1 MNKPENM
8 VPLPDWYSS
17 KALPLLK
24 KMWREYV
31 DKKRSVDIRQAD
43 HYNSVL
49 KFTSVKKGLRDEEM
63 SFGEF
68 LFAFFGFRIE
78 LEDGTARVP
87 ESALENVRKAVN
99 I

>member
-8 VPLPDWYSS
+8 VPLPDWYGN
-17 KALPLLK
+17 ALPRLR
-24 KMWREYV
+24 KMWREYL
-31 DKKRSVDIRQAD
+31 DKKRSVDTRQAEY
-43 HYNSVL
+43 YNSVL
-49 KFTSVKKGLRDEEM
+49 KFNSVKKRLPSEEM

-68 LFAFFGFRIE
+68 LFVFFGVRVEF
-78 LEDGTARVP
+78 EDGVAHIS

>member
-8 VPLPDWYSS
+8 VPLPDWYGN
-17 KALPLLK
+17 ALPRLR
-24 KMWREYV
+24 KMWREYL
-31 DKKRSVDIRQAD
+31 DKKRSVDARQAE

-49 KFTSVKKGLRDEEM
+49 KFASVKKGLRDEEM